1 MLTQRRFMKK
11 DSWSGN
17 LGGGI
22 VDDTLWRM
30 SQGGE
35 IRYGE
40 SWKRIHGGWSY
51 GRNHRWGET
60 WMKNHRGEIMEE
72 ESWRKTHEGY
82 TIEKKHGGG
91 IMLEKNNGGGVM
103 DDESLMISHEEKS
116 WRRDH
121 GGEIME
127 QESWRIRKAWK
138 GNQGWKIR

>member
-1 MLTQRRFMKK
+1 
-11 DSWSGN
+11 
-17 LGGGI
+17 
-22 VDDTLWRM
+22 
-30 SQGGE
+30 
-35 IRYGE
+35 
-40 SWKRIHGGWSY
+40 
-51 GRNHRWGET
+51 
-60 WMKNHRGEIMEE
+60 MEE

-127 QESWRIRKAWK
+127 QEQWRIRKAWK